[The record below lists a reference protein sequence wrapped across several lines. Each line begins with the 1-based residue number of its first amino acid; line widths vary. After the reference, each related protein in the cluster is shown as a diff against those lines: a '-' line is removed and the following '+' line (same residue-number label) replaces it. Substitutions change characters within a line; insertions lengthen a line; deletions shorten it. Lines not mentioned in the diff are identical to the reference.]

1 MSTTLEEL
9 YKQRSALNE
18 QIALAQEEAVKNGE
32 TIVIDGQTIDATMN
46 YEGELGDPL
55 LTDRI
60 PLFRK
65 DANADIVESGEIVI
79 QDFFDK
85 FGADAAGKIAQFNE
99 NAEEKTTAF
108 NSNAESKV
116 ADFNANAT
124 EKKSAF
130 DSNAESKVAAFNSN
144 ATDKTNTFNEN
155 SSNKQSAFD
164 SNATA
169 KTNAFNQNATSKEAE
184 LEDALDE
191 YTTAKK
197 GELDTYTNDKKSDF
211 DSNATAKTTAFNE
224 NAEEKIEQV
233 TEIADEV
240 VNANIQNALT
250 QLTALV
256 QQMQSVPQ
264 TAHYLPVQV
273 ESTLYA
279 LSLSEDATGI
289 YVELNEI
296 EEEEEEVGGETA

>member
-18 QIALAQEEAVKNGE
+18 QIALAQEEAVRNGE

-124 EKKSAF
+124 EKKSDF
-130 DSNAESKVAAFNSN
+130 DSNAESKVSAFNSN
-144 ATDKTNTFNEN
+144 ATDKTNT
-155 SSNKQSAFD
+155 FD

-250 QLTALV
+250 QLTALI

-296 EEEEEEVGGETA
+296 EEEEEVGGETA